1 MLSDL
6 VQSAINARNEFP
18 APPTPRTQAAQT
30 PENVGTFSNV
40 ITPKL
45 NGTTIG
51 GLAYRNP
58 AVADPDDTITVPGT
72 VGAAPVAYDQAYV
85 ETLRAAINTLIA
97 AVTAQAV
104 EVHDLK
110 AKLRAANIVTP

>member
-6 VQSAINARNEFP
+6 VQSAINARTEFP
-18 APPTPRTQAAQT
+18 APPAPRSQAAQT
-30 PENVGTFSNV
+30 PENVATFSDV
-40 ITPKL
+40 ITPRL

-51 GLAYRNP
+51 GLAYRS
-58 AVADPDDTITVPGT
+58 AAAADPDDAITVPGT
-72 VGAAPVAYDQAYV
+72 VAAAPVAYDQTYV

-97 AVTAQAV
+97 AVTAQAT

-110 AKLRAANIVTP
+110 AKLRSANIVTP